1 MLSQP
6 GADGPGYFQIQN
18 NESFP
23 AGLGV
28 ARDLSTSL
36 EGNYLPGHRELE
48 GSWGRVITSWG
59 AGGVLRG
66 AEEGIDGQ
74 GLGDTTGKEIA
85 SGRME
90 ATLASRM
97 SSAARSQ
104 A

>member
-48 GSWGRVITSWG
+48 GSWGRVIY
-59 AGGVLRG
+59 
-66 AEEGIDGQ
+66 Q
-74 GLGDTTGKEIA
+74 LGDW
-85 SGRME
+85 GRFE
-90 ATLASRM
+90 GSRGGHRW
-97 SSAARSQ
+97 AR
-104 A
+104 AGRHNWEGNC